1 MKLLTTDID
10 ELIEILSQKELVILI
25 DKIDLI
31 IENDKKNFIEFLDT
45 IFEKTENVKIILVTD
60 QDISN
65 EVNLFDSYV
74 TVLKIAHLEK
84 KYAAKMLL

>member
-1 MKLLTTDID
+1 MKLLTSDID
-10 ELIEILSQKELVILI
+10 ELVEILGRKELVILI

-45 IFEKTENVKIILVTD
+45 ILEKTENVKIIMVTD
-60 QDISN
+60 QEILN

-74 TVLKIAHLEK
+74 TVLKIGHLEK